1 MSYKQH
7 RERQLVF
14 VYGTLMSGLPN
25 NYLLSTSEFIGKA
38 ITKNKMLLTAEGIPF
53 LNDLIEDSNIE
64 GEVYSVTEDVL
75 ATLDKLEGYRG
86 RNYINFYERSAI
98 DVILKDKKKTELDCW
113 VYIQN
118 DHDECEN
125 ISNIGYRKYY
135 ENYKNVN

>member
-25 NYLLSTSEFIGKA
+25 NYLLGTSEFIGKA
-38 ITKNKMLLTAEGIPF
+38 ITKNKMLLTADCIPF

-135 ENYKNVN
+135 ENYKNGN